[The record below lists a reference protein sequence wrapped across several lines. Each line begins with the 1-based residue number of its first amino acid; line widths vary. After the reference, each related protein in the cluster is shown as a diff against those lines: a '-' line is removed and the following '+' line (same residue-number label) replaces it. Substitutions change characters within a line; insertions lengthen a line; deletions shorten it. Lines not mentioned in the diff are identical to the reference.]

1 MWNLSKRKKRMIS
14 LVGLI
19 LVAALIV
26 TSIITA
32 AFVG

>member
-14 LVGLI
+14 LVTLI

-32 AFVG
+32 AFV